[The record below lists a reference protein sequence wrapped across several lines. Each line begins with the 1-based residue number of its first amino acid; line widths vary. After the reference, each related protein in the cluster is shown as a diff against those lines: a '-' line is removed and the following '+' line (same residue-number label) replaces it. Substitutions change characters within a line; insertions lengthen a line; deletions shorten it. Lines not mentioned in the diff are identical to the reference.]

1 VASVFEGF
9 MDFLTFRALHRYLD
23 ESRMDYAVLNSV
35 PMFGRPLLVL
45 KEPQQD
51 SLYLDTDR
59 GIDRE

>member
-1 VASVFEGF
+1 